1 MFILYLGWICAMK
14 ELDNDSEAASCELK
28 ALTKI
33 PTHKNIVKYF
43 MHREVNDKL
52 QIFLRLYSRSLA
64 DDIKSRA
71 DNCNPYTP
79 KELLSILYD
88 IASGLQLLHHNNI
101 IHRGI
106 VYVDL
111 YLNSSY

>member
-1 MFILYLGWICAMK
+1 MK
-14 ELDNDSEAASCELK
+14 ELDNDSEAASYELK

-64 DDIKSRA
+64 DDIKIRA

-79 KELLSILYD
+79 KELISILCD
-88 IASGLQLLHHNNI
+88 IANGLQLLHQNNI

-106 VYVDL
+106 VFI
-111 YLNSSY
+111 YLFYLISLLISL